1 MCASPLRIE
10 NAKSATRSLF
20 CTRAQKE
27 IEKVRASLVEKK
39 EYQYYN
45 KSSHPNNTF
54 AEMTWE
60 DGGWKG
66 PCGQGVALYK
76 GICILYLVFG
86 VGGS

>member
-27 IEKVRASLVEKK
+27 IEKVRAFLVGKK

-54 AEMTWE
+54 AEMT
-60 DGGWKG
+60 
-66 PCGQGVALYK
+66 
-76 GICILYLVFG
+76 
-86 VGGS
+86 

>member
-27 IEKVRASLVEKK
+27 IEKVRASLVEN
-39 EYQYYN
+39 QYYN

-54 AEMTWE
+54 AEMT
-60 DGGWKG
+60 
-66 PCGQGVALYK
+66 
-76 GICILYLVFG
+76 
-86 VGGS
+86 